1 MATASIKKIAS
12 PVKAPIVPGK
22 KIATAAAKVRAVKPA
37 LKAKPQ
43 AAVKAPAAVVLKP
56 ALPVKAA
63 TKPATKLATKPA
75 IKPVTKSA
83 TKPATKPVA
92 KKLDKAAAKPVAATV
107 TTAQAKEKVKKAK
120 LVRDS
125 FTMPEA
131 EYAVLSHV
139 KKACLSAGIEA
150 KKSQLL
156 RVGLLLLSK
165 TDVASLKTLIAN
177 LEPLKAGRPK
187 KDK

>member
-1 MATASIKKIAS
+1 MTTAPIKKAVAS
-12 PVKAPIVPGK
+12 VKAQVVPTK
-22 KIATAAAKVRAVKPA
+22 AIANAASKVSVVK
-37 LKAKPQ
+37 
-43 AAVKAPAAVVLKP
+43 AAVKAAVKAKPAAKP
-56 ALPVKAA
+56 AA
-63 TKPATKLATKPA
+63 
-75 IKPVTKSA
+75 
-83 TKPATKPVA
+83 KPVA
-92 KKLDKAAAKPVAATV
+92 KAPAAKVIKPAMPVKAAAKPAAKKPVKVAAKPV
-107 TTAQAKEKVKKAK
+107 VAKPVAPTASIAEPAKEKVKKAK

-165 TDVASLKTLIAN
+165 TDVSSLKTLIAN

>member
-1 MATASIKKIAS
+1 MYCRFIVLFMEIIMATN
-12 PVKAPIVPGK
+12 PVKK
-22 KIATAAAKVRAVKPA
+22 TTTAVKPKA
-37 LKAKPQ
+37 VPTKTISTAASKVPVAKVTGTAVKAATKSVAKPAVKSAAKPAAKPAAKKPVK
-43 AAVKAPAAVVLKP
+43 AAVKAPVV
-56 ALPVKAA
+56 A
-63 TKPATKLATKPA
+63 
-75 IKPVTKSA
+75 
-83 TKPATKPVA
+83 
-92 KKLDKAAAKPVAATV
+92 VAAPAPV
-107 TTAQAKEKVKKAK
+107 KEKVKKAK

-125 FTMPEA
+125 FTMPET

-156 RVGLLLLSK
+156 RVGLLLLST
-165 TDVASLKTLIAN
+165 TDVVTLKTLIAN

>member
-1 MATASIKKIAS
+1 MSTVSVKKTTPS
-12 PVKAPIVPGK
+12 VKAQAVPTK
-22 KIATAAAKVRAVKPA
+22 KIATAAAKVSAVKT
-37 LKAKPQ
+37 LVKAKSQTP
-43 AAVKAPAAVVLKP
+43 AKAPAAKI
-56 ALPVKAA
+56 
-63 TKPATKLATKPA
+63 
-75 IKPVTKSA
+75 IKPVLS
-83 TKPATKPVA
+83 V
-92 KKLDKAAAKPVAATV
+92 KAAAKPAVKKLVKVASKPLAASAV
-107 TTAQAKEKVKKAK
+107 NAAPAKEKIKKAK

-131 EYAVLSHV
+131 EYAVLGHV

>member
-1 MATASIKKIAS
+1 MATS
-12 PVKAPIVPGK
+12 PVKKTASTVKPKAVPTK
-22 KIATAAAKVRAVKPA
+22 TISTAASKVPVAKVTGTALKAATKSAAKPTVKPA
-37 LKAKPQ
+37 AKPAAKKPVK
-43 AAVKAPAAVVLKP
+43 AAVKAPVAAVTAP
-56 ALPVKAA
+56 APVKE
-63 TKPATKLATKPA
+63 
-75 IKPVTKSA
+75 
-83 TKPATKPVA
+83 
-92 KKLDKAAAKPVAATV
+92 KA
-107 TTAQAKEKVKKAK
+107 KKAK

-125 FTMPEA
+125 FTMPET

-165 TDVASLKTLIAN
+165 TDLATLKTLIAN

>member
-1 MATASIKKIAS
+1 MATS
-12 PVKAPIVPGK
+12 PVKK
-22 KIATAAAKVRAVKPA
+22 TTAAVKP
-37 LKAKPQ
+37 KAIPIKTI
-43 AAVKAPAAVVLKP
+43 ATVASKVLKP
-56 ALPVKAA
+56 ATPAKAA
-63 TKPATKLATKPA
+63 V
-75 IKPVTKSA
+75 KPVN
-83 TKPATKPVA
+83 
-92 KKLDKAAAKPVAATV
+92 KAAAKPAVKPAVKPRAKPVRKKPVKAVVKAPVAPAASVATPAPV
-107 TTAQAKEKVKKAK
+107 KEKAKKAK

-125 FTMPEA
+125 FTMPET

-165 TDVASLKTLIAN
+165 TDIATLKTLLAN